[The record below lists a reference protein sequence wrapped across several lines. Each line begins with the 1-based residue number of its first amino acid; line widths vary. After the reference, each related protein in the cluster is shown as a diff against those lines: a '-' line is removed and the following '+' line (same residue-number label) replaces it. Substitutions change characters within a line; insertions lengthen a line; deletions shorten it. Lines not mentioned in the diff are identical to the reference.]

1 MSIAHIEYS
10 LNRLSLVNQEANKR
24 IVCTFHVYTAEHLDS
39 KRKKMDI
46 LKMFKIIMHIFQNYH
61 IDQVY
66 EKRNQFQKFL
76 ICLVYK
82 PAFDRN
88 TIFKLND
95 KNGLVFK
102 EQK

>member
-1 MSIAHIEYS
+1 
-10 LNRLSLVNQEANKR
+10 
-24 IVCTFHVYTAEHLDS
+24 
-39 KRKKMDI
+39 
-46 LKMFKIIMHIFQNYH
+46 MFKIIMHIFQNYH

-66 EKRNQFQKFL
+66 KKRNQFQKFL

-95 KNGLVFK
+95 KNGLVFNDQIEK
-102 EQK
+102 